1 MKYRRHDC
9 ETREQ
14 LAEIV
19 EGSSLGNM
27 AVSYPQWSWRAW
39 KEFLGQHFKSV
50 IGIR

>member
-9 ETREQ
+9 ETRKQ
-14 LAEIV
+14 LAEIL
-19 EGSSLGNM
+19 EGSSVGNM
-27 AVSYPQWSWRAW
+27 AVSNPPWSWCAS

>member
-14 LAEIV
+14 LAKIV
-19 EGSSLGNM
+19 EGSSVGNM
-27 AVSYPQWSWRAW
+27 AVSYPQLSWRAW
-39 KEFLGQHFKSV
+39 KKFLGQHFKSV